1 MTTKSNQSI
10 SKRVLMF
17 CGSALVTSTAVLSFS
32 SEAPA
37 KDRPATIHNHSQAQA
52 ICPNLCRQFS
62 NVERYPESGWY
73 PHKWTGHWTHTAGS
87 SQNPYAAVC
96 GCGEWRVLDKNGRVI
111 NPGNP
116 FPTKDVRQDIPRAAW
131 RRYVN
136 WMGNFVHKGLSPWE
150 NDDTMGDTNM
160 QRLNNTEIWE
170 IRLNGFH
177 RVFFTINNTDKTVQI
192 VQVGGHVR
200 Q

>member
-1 MTTKSNQSI
+1 
-10 SKRVLMF
+10 MF
-17 CGSALVTSTAVLSFS
+17 CGTALVTATAVVSFS
-32 SEAPA
+32 GEASARGRNINAGPIWDNGHA
-37 KDRPATIHNHSQAQA
+37 NRV
-52 ICPNLCRQFS
+52 CPNLCRQ
-62 NVERYPESGWY
+62 NQL
-73 PHKWTGHWTHTAGS
+73 KWTGDWVTTIPNTMS
-87 SQNPYAAVC
+87 VC

>member
-73 PHKWTGHWTHTAGS
+73 PHKWTGHWTHVPPGA
-87 SQNPYAAVC
+87 PAAVC
-96 GCGEWRVLDKNGRVI
+96 GSGEWRYTKKGAKFKEIEPAAQSNFDEWKDLFANRGFNPKDAAKGFDSQYKKLYSFMRDGKKLDMY
-111 NPGNP
+111 
-116 FPTKDVRQDIPRAAW
+116 Q
-131 RRYVN
+131 
-136 WMGNFVHKGLSPWE
+136 
-150 NDDTMGDTNM
+150 
-160 QRLNNTEIWE
+160 
-170 IRLNGFH
+170 IRLGGKNRATFI
-177 RVFFTINNTDKTVQI
+177 VDKDEFMVTVD
-192 VQVGGHVR
+192 QVGGHTK
-200 Q
+200 